1 MSVYPRNV
9 SELPSIELKLGI
21 KSSFPNVLQAIAL
34 LYLIWKVCDKKQKFC
49 YCIQDNSSIK
59 PEPNLLTSLREIYEK
74 NDFIIGDDFDS
85 IIESNPLF
93 SSQIE
98 HLNVACELI
107 WKLAHFDFVDERKA
121 FSAERSGGERFLKK
135 ISFTAN
141 IDVIDSL
148 VEMNERQSF
157 NVLCSWLLKK
167 SILEENKVVEN
178 SLIRVLTYFSED
190 AFYQIRN
197 NDKNI
202 LFRNLEVYKEIIN
215 GNDVN
220 LKGEKDNNGPLRIL
234 CSSLKEGTH
243 FYVSSQKDGDS
254 YSAKLRDENLREE
267 FENYSSRVELYLL
280 DSSKNIG
287 GQERNESVIERKCE
301 NPNVLAFNRILF
313 GAPGTGK
320 SWLLNKDASEKFDGR
335 IGQKELDDDEKIK
348 TLVQSVGSDLSLR
361 LSIGV
366 KFESKLKSLTPKEI
380 QTRYSC
386 DGRIAYR
393 ICQGAKI
400 KDISSKLQDL
410 SGDDLNAVNIVGEID
425 KISSDRQASYAA
437 IGYKYAPFF
446 YECTYGDV
454 AKILGFAG
462 DTTSTVQW
470 ISAGAK
476 IRENQDDGSLESR
489 EKMSYIERVTFHP
502 HYSYAQ
508 FVGTYKPVQDEED
521 SKSVVYSYVP
531 GPFMR
536 TYVRAKRAEQNGTE
550 EKFLLIIEEINR
562 ANVAAVFGDV
572 FQLLDRHGSGEHK
585 GESEYPV
592 AASEDIKR
600 YLRENGIQD
609 CNELKIPSNMYIWAT
624 INSADQGV
632 FPMDTA
638 FKRRWEFE
646 YIGIDKN
653 ETWDYTIPLPNGES
667 INWNVLRKAI
677 NGTLKKIASVN
688 EDKLLGP
695 YFLSKA
701 VLEDANKWNSEQ
713 DSEEKQKAV
722 EKFLNTFKS
731 KVLMYLYEDVCKMR
745 PGDVFK
751 IKLEDGQTRLHY
763 SDICDA
769 FDKTGIGIFDFEK
782 ADIEDKYK
790 QKI

>member
-85 IIESNPLF
+85 IVESNPLF

-107 WKLAHFDFVDERKA
+107 WKLAHFDFVDESKA

-243 FYVSSQKDGDS
+243 FYVTSQKDGDS

-287 GQERNESVIERKCE
+287 GQERKESIIERKCE
-301 NPNVLAFNRILF
+301 NPNGLAFNRILF

-320 SWLLNKDASEKFDGR
+320 SHRLEGDCKTYFCDSEEILENYLIEEIKNRPQDKDKEPWFNH
-335 IGQKELDDDEKIK
+335 IGM
-348 TLVQSVGSDLSLR
+348 
-361 LSIGV
+361 
-366 KFESKLKSLTPKEI
+366 
-380 QTRYSC
+380 
-386 DGRIAYR
+386 
-393 ICQGAKI
+393 
-400 KDISSKLQDL
+400 
-410 SGDDLNAVNIVGEID
+410 
-425 KISSDRQASYAA
+425 
-437 IGYKYAPFF
+437 KYASFVYKMVNENTEEALQSRF
-446 YECTYGDV
+446 GISQNELWKMKTA
-454 AKILGFAG
+454 AKASIDYAHVINNGVEEIG
-462 DTTSTVQW
+462 
-470 ISAGAK
+470 K
-476 IRENQDDGSLESR
+476 R
-489 EKMSYIERVTFHP
+489 YERVTFHP
-502 HYSYAQ
+502 NYSYAQ
-508 FVGTYKPVQDEED
+508 FVGTYKPVQNPDKGKESEILY
-521 SKSVVYSYVP
+521 KYVE

-536 TYVRAKRAEQNGTE
+536 VLVNSLKHPESNY
-550 EKFLLIIEEINR
+550 LLIIEEINR

-572 FQLLDRHGSGEHK
+572 FQLLDRKNGV
-585 GESEYPV
+585 SEYPV

-600 YLRENGIQD
+600 YLKDNGITD

-624 INSADQGV
+624 MNSADQGV

-646 YIGIDKN
+646 YIGVDDNQQMIENFEIPMQKNADGSHEWMKWNELRTKINDKL
-653 ETWDYTIPLPNGES
+653 TDLGI
-667 INWNVLRKAI
+667 
-677 NGTLKKIASVN
+677 N

-695 YFLSKA
+695 FFISLEKLQSVDNHNESEAENFVKA
-701 VLEDANKWNSEQ
+701 
-713 DSEEKQKAV
+713 
-722 EKFLNTFKS
+722 FKS
-731 KVLMYLYEDVCKMR
+731 KVLMYLFEDAVKMKAPSFFKCDKMR
-745 PGDVFK
+745 
-751 IKLEDGQTRLHY
+751 Y
-763 SDICDA
+763 SEICKK
-769 FDKTGIGIFDFEK
+769 FDTDGIGVFNF
-782 ADIEDKYK
+782 
-790 QKI
+790 